1 MNTCSQFTLKQVD
14 SFHFHLAS
22 RTIFYSLEHF
32 LSFLQ
37 LLAIFMCLMKQHQ
50 IITEHRDRTMNNILP
65 LPKTISKNLYG
76 IPPETLLKWY
86 DEMLLIRRF
95 EEKCAQLYGMGK
107 ISGFCH
113 LYNGQEAIATG
124 SINAINPDDYVIT
137 AYRDHGLAI
146 SKGIDPR
153 RILAELLGKH
163 TGTTKG
169 KGGSMHLFDREKN
182 FLGGHAIVGGHIPI
196 GTGAAFASKY
206 RGEKRV
212 TLCFMGDGATNI
224 GEFHESLNLAALWK
238 LPVVYIIENNKYGMG
253 TAVDRSSSV
262 DTLYK
267 KAAAYNMRSAVIE
280 EGNNV
285 LKVYQ
290 TVKSAV
296 DHARGTYEPSL
307 LEVQTFRY
315 RGHSM
320 SDPIHGHYRTKEEVE
335 TQKKLDPLTVF
346 AETLKEDRFAED
358 DYFESAESRIKSIVE
373 ECVRFTES
381 SQEPPLEELYT
392 DVYAE

>member
-1 MNTCSQFTLKQVD
+1 METRGL
-14 SFHFHLAS
+14 
-22 RTIFYSLEHF
+22 
-32 LSFLQ
+32 
-37 LLAIFMCLMKQHQ
+37 
-50 IITEHRDRTMNNILP
+50 TMNNILP
-65 LPKTISKNLYG
+65 LTKPVTKNLLG
-76 IPPETLLKWY
+76 IAPEILLKWY

-107 ISGFCH
+107 IDGFCH
-113 LYNGQEAIATG
+113 LYNGQEAIAAG
-124 SINAINPDDYVIT
+124 SIGAITPDDYVIT

-146 SKGIDPR
+146 SKGVDPR

-212 TLCFMGDGATNI
+212 CLCFMGDGATNI

-238 LPVVYIIENNKYGMG
+238 LPVIYIIENNKYGMG
-253 TAVDRSSSV
+253 TAVDR
-262 DTLYK
+262 
-267 KAAAYNMRSAVIE
+267 A
-280 EGNNV
+280 
-285 LKVYQ
+285 
-290 TVKSAV
+290 SAV
-296 DHARGTYEPSL
+296 DHARATYEPSL

-335 TQKKLDPLTVF
+335 TQKTLDPLTVC
-346 AETLKEDRFAED
+346 AKVLKEAHLAADE
-358 DYFESAESRIKSIVE
+358 YFESAEKRIKNIVE
-373 ECVRFTES
+373 ECVQFTES
-381 SQEPPLEELYT
+381 SPEPPLEELYT
-392 DVYAE
+392 DVYADEMNVRTVDE